1 MSRRRVAGSGR
12 LARMAAG
19 AIALTGLAGLA
30 VQFSASLDL
39 AGSPGAAL
47 WAMLRYFTILGNL
60 LAVLAMAGITLG
72 LRIAARPAA
81 HGGIALL
88 MLLIGIVYATLLRG
102 MLSLSG
108 GARLADMLLHEAM
121 PLLVA
126 LHWLFFARKGGLA
139 ARDVPKW
146 AAIPLVYAL
155 YALGRAAMDGRYP
168 YPFMDVAALGWGQVL
183 LNLGAIALGFLLGGA
198 ILFWIDQILGRG
210 SRR

>member
-1 MSRRRVAGSGR
+1 
-12 LARMAAG
+12 MAAG